1 MDPSPPA
8 LGAQSSALDRQARP
22 EPEFL
27 TSARP
32 GGQSVQSGGRA
43 PGWRGARLTRGPA
56 RPQVPLQALRDADGP
71 AVAAQRRVCPAAA
84 AALHGHGGAPERRA
98 LLGEPQRGVG
108 AAGPPCLGTA
118 EELGAGGSR
127 LRWNRSFSSQQ
138 EASGRALLWGSPPGG
153 RADLLIDA
161 PAWAQDAVISLV
173 TWGLAQSSSKAG
185 TFSPRKGL
193 LQTLRAQTPAVL
205 GRQPLI
211 LLERLFL
218 ASNRPHLR
226 KADTCP

>member
-1 MDPSPPA
+1 MTLETFAPQQGWIPRLQHWEHSP
-8 LGAQSSALDRQARP
+8 ALDRQARP

-27 TSARP
+27 TSAWP
-32 GGQSVQSGGRA
+32 GGQSVPSGGRA

-71 AVAAQRRVCPAAA
+71 AVAAQRRVCSAAA
-84 AALHGHGGAPERRA
+84 AALHGHGGAPARRA

-108 AAGPPCLGTA
+108 AAGPPCLGA
-118 EELGAGGSR
+118 AGGGGLSPAVE
-127 LRWNRSFSSQQ
+127 SFILISAGGIW
-138 EASGRALLWGSPPGG
+138 EGSPPGVPTW
-153 RADLLIDA
+153 RWADLLIDA

-193 LQTLRAQTPAVL
+193 LQTLRAQTPPCW
-205 GRQPLI
+205 G
-211 LLERLFL
+211 
-218 ASNRPHLR
+218 ASP
-226 KADTCP
+226 

>member
-1 MDPSPPA
+1 MTLETFAPQQGWIPRLQHWEHSP
-8 LGAQSSALDRQARP
+8 ALDRQARP

-27 TSARP
+27 TSAWP
-32 GGQSVQSGGRA
+32 GGQSVPSGGRA

-71 AVAAQRRVCPAAA
+71 AVAAQRRVCSAAA
-84 AALHGHGGAPERRA
+84 AALHGHGGAPARRA

-108 AAGPPCLGTA
+108 AAGPPCLGAA

-138 EASGRALLWGSPPGG
+138 EASGRALLRGFPPGG
-153 RADLLIDA
+153 RADLIDA
-161 PAWAQDAVISLV
+161 PAWAQDAVVSLV

-193 LQTLRAQTPAVL
+193 LQTLRAQTPPCW
-205 GRQPLI
+205 G
-211 LLERLFL
+211 
-218 ASNRPHLR
+218 ASP
-226 KADTCP
+226 